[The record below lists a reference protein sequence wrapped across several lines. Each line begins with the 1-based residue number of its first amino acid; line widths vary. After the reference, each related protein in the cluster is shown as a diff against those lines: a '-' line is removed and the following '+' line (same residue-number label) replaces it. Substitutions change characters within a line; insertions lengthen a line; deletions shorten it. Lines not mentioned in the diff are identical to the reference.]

1 MSVLTSVLAT
11 IFSLLFPFNAD
22 NVDTAHSAQSVST
35 ENIVHTA
42 YAENTNQENVSIV
55 QASSSSTPEGVSTC
69 VETTSNENHLVLRAI
84 DSLGNSIVPETIENI
99 DNNGN
104 NVQLNCFDLEKGA
117 HVLSV
122 EVTDNQAEV
131 PYALNI

>member
-1 MSVLTSVLAT
+1 MSVLTSVFAA

-22 NVDTAHSAQSVST
+22 NVDTAQSVNT

-55 QASSSSTPEGVSTC
+55 QASSSSTPEGVYTC
-69 VETTSNENHLVLRAI
+69 VETTSDENHLVLRAI
-84 DSLGNSIVPETIENI
+84 DNLGNSIVPETIENI

-104 NVQLNCFDLEKGA
+104 NAQLNCFDLEKGV

>member
-11 IFSLLFPFNAD
+11 IFSLLFPFSAD
-22 NVDTAHSAQSVST
+22 NVDMAHSAQSVNS

-55 QASSSSTPEGVSTC
+55 QASSSSTPEGVNTC
-69 VETTSNENHLVLRAI
+69 VETTSNQNHLVLRAI

-104 NVQLNCFDLEKGA
+104 NVQLNCFELEKGA
-117 HVLSV
+117 HLLSV
-122 EVTDNQAEV
+122 EVTDNQADV

>member
-1 MSVLTSVLAT
+1 MSVLTSVFAA

-22 NVDTAHSAQSVST
+22 NVDTAHSAQSVNT
-35 ENIVHTA
+35 ENIVHI
-42 YAENTNQENVSIV
+42 AENNNQENVSIV

-84 DSLGNSIVPETIENI
+84 DNLGNSIVPETIKNI

-104 NVQLNCFDLEKGA
+104 NVQLNCFELEKGA
-117 HVLSV
+117 HVLSI
-122 EVTDNQAEV
+122 EVTDNQADV

>member
-1 MSVLTSVLAT
+1 MSVLTSVFAA

-22 NVDTAHSAQSVST
+22 NVDTAHSAQSVNT

-69 VETTSNENHLVLRAI
+69 VETTSNENSVFLV
-84 DSLGNSIVPETIENI
+84 
-99 DNNGN
+99 
-104 NVQLNCFDLEKGA
+104 
-117 HVLSV
+117 
-122 EVTDNQAEV
+122 
-131 PYALNI
+131 

>member
-1 MSVLTSVLAT
+1 MSVLTSVFAA

-22 NVDTAHSAQSVST
+22 NVDTAHSAQSVNT
-35 ENIVHTA
+35 ENIVHI
-42 YAENTNQENVSIV
+42 AENNNQENVSIV

-69 VETTSNENHLVLRAI
+69 VETTSNGNHLVLRAI
-84 DSLGNSIVPETIENI
+84 DNLGNSIVPETIENI
-99 DNNGN
+99 DNNGKN
-104 NVQLNCFDLEKGA
+104 AQLNCFELEKGA

-122 EVTDNQAEV
+122 EVTDNQADV